1 MPCPVPVEQNVLPKL
16 GANQI
21 DILMGKDSEQK
32 KTSVNPAISEYP
44 HL

>member
-1 MPCPVPVEQNVLPKL
+1 
-16 GANQI
+16 
-21 DILMGKDSEQK
+21 MGKDSEQE